1 MVDLAFQVDIAVRL
15 LISAV
20 LGAAIGLEREVHG
33 HPAGMRTHLL
43 VSVGSA
49 LFTVLSIFGFPA
61 PEGAPV
67 DSSRVAAQIVS
78 GIGFLGAGAIL
89 RYGRVVRGLTT
100 AASIW
105 AVAALGMASG
115 TGEYVLAAGGTLI
128 ILAALAPLR
137 FIVRTIFGGQ
147 GTQMELHVRLRSESA
162 GAHLT
167 AALGERAVAI
177 RSVRRT
183 TPDEAIVEI
192 TLPRRVATDEVVV
205 MCAELDDVELLELT
219 DDDD

>member
-1 MVDLAFQVDIAVRL
+1 MVGVSDIELLARL
-15 LISAV
+15 ALAAA
-20 LGAAIGLEREVHG
+20 LGMVIGFEREHAG
-33 HPAGMRTHLL
+33 HTAGVRTHLL
-43 VSVGSA
+43 VAVGSA
-49 LFTVLSIFGFPA
+49 LFTELSFVAFGSGSDA
-61 PEGAPV
+61 DAA
-67 DSSRVAAQIVS
+67 RVAAQIVS

-115 TGEYVLAAGGTLI
+115 TGEYVLAAGGTVI

-137 FIVRTIFGGQ
+137 LLVRMIFGGQ
-147 GTQMELHVRLRSESA
+147 GAHMELRVRLRSEGAS
-162 GAHLT
+162 AHLT
-167 AALGERAVAI
+167 AALTERAIHI

-183 TPDEAIVEI
+183 GDEAIVEI
-192 TLPRRVATDEVVV
+192 TLPRRVSTDELVV

>member
-1 MVDLAFQVDIAVRL
+1 MADVGDIELLARL
-15 LISAV
+15 ALAAV
-20 LGAAIGLEREVHG
+20 LGMVIGFEREHAG
-33 HPAGMRTHLL
+33 HTAGVRTHVL
-43 VSVGSA
+43 VAVGSA
-49 LFTVLSIFGFPA
+49 LFTELSFVAFGA
-61 PEGAPV
+61 VGTDA
-67 DSSRVAAQIVS
+67 DAARVAAQIVS

-115 TGEYVLAAGGTLI
+115 TGEYVLAAGGTII

-137 FIVRTIFGGQ
+137 TIVRMIFGGQ
-147 GTQMELHVRLRSESA
+147 GTHMELRVRLRGEGASSA
-162 GAHLT
+162 VT
-167 AALGERAVAI
+167 AALADRAIELRSI
-177 RSVRRT
+177 RRSG
-183 TPDEAIVEI
+183 DEATIEI
-192 TLPRRVATDEVVV
+192 TLPRRVSRDELVL